1 MYGWY
6 ENEVKC
12 HVSQAVSEGKVV
24 KYVLF
29 CDHDK
34 NDKNGF

>member
-12 HVSQAVSEGKVV
+12 YVSQAVPEGKVV
-24 KYVLF
+24 KYGHF

-34 NDKNGF
+34 NGF